1 MDTLHLAPTPAVE
14 AEIRSA
20 LHHYARTIDQKR
32 YYDWLNLFT
41 DDGSYAVITY
51 ENLQDQGLYLY
62 KDDGRAALEE
72 RVVYL
77 VGYWKV
83 ARGKTLHTVSN
94 IEVTPVSADEAK
106 CTSYFVVY
114 YTGDEGVTE
123 LYSCGECHD
132 TLVKRDGRWLFREH
146 KVVVDNGILPP
157 NFTELL

>member
-1 MDTLHLAPTPAVE
+1 HPDLRRQDQRRRRRGRAALPDGRPRGGRSVVADEPWPGAWKGRRQAGRVFAAQLLSGLAPLHAERGIADPSATAEHPMDTLHLAPTPAVE

-77 VGYWKV
+77 V
-83 ARGKTLHTVSN
+83 
-94 IEVTPVSADEAK
+94 
-106 CTSYFVVY
+106 
-114 YTGDEGVTE
+114 
-123 LYSCGECHD
+123 
-132 TLVKRDGRWLFREH
+132 
-146 KVVVDNGILPP
+146 
-157 NFTELL
+157 